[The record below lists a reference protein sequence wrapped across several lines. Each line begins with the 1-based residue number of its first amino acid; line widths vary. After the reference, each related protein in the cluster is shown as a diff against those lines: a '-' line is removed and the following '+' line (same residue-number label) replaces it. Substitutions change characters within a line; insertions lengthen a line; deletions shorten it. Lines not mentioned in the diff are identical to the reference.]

1 MNKKD
6 LVAKVAMDT
15 GLSKVHAEATVDSLL
30 DGIGKALKK
39 GDSVTLAGFGS
50 FKTAPNSPDQGGVR
64 FKAGKA
70 LRDRIRI

>member
-6 LVAKVAMDT
+6 LIAKVAMDT

-30 DGIGKALKK
+30 HGLTNALKK
-39 GDSVTLAGFGS
+39 KGSVTLVGFGT
-50 FKTAPNSPDQGGVR
+50 FKTAKRETGGSRVN

-70 LRDRIRI
+70 LRDAID

>member
-30 DGIGKALKK
+30 HGLTNALKK
-39 GDSVTLAGFGS
+39 DGSVTLVGFGT
-50 FKTAPNSPDQGGVR
+50 FKTGERHAGAGRVD
-64 FKAGKA
+64 FKPGKA
-70 LRDRIRI
+70 LRDAID

>member
-30 DGIGKALKK
+30 DGVAKALRKN
-39 GDSVTLAGFGS
+39 GSVTLVGLGT
-50 FKTAPNSPDQGGVR
+50 FKADKRKTGRNAVN

-70 LRDRIRI
+70 LQDAID